1 MAIWF
6 IEQAPPEGEVYLIL
20 FIIALFIVWLIAR
33 TLSKSKTATRLAE
46 VDLEKEKLKLIQKD
60 MADKVLP
67 FTRLS
72 SEQVTA
78 LRAIDQDNEALGTDI
93 YAKRKE
99 VEGRMQRL
107 ENYITQA
114 KLDNMLVKIGHE
126 EQKRR

>member
-1 MAIWF
+1 MAVWIF
-6 IEQAPPEGEVYLIL
+6 EEALSEGVIYLFL
-20 FIIALFIVWLIAR
+20 FVVALFIVWLIAR
-33 TLSKSKTATRLAE
+33 TMSKSKTATRLAE
-46 VDLEKEKLKLIQKD
+46 LEMEKEKLKVIQKD
-60 MADKVLP
+60 MAEKALP

-107 ENYITQA
+107 ENYISQA
-114 KLDNMLVKIGHE
+114 KLDQMLVKIGHE
-126 EQKRR
+126 EKKRK

>member
-1 MAIWF
+1 MAIWI
-6 IEQAPPEGEVYLIL
+6 IEEGPTEAMVYLVL

-33 TLSKSKTATRLAE
+33 TLSNSKTATRVAE
-46 VDLEKEKLKLIQKD
+46 IELEKEKLKVIQKD
-60 MADKVLP
+60 MAEKALP

-72 SEQVTA
+72 SEQVTS
-78 LRAIDQDNEALGTDI
+78 LRAIDQDNEGLTTDI

-114 KLDNMLVKIGHE
+114 KLDDMLVKIGHE
-126 EQKRR
+126 EKKRR

>member
-1 MAIWF
+1 MAIWI
-6 IEQAPPEGEVYLIL
+6 IEQAPPAGVVYLVL
-20 FIIALFIVWLIAR
+20 FIIALFIVYLIAR
-33 TLSKSKTATRLAE
+33 VLSNSSVARKQAE
-46 VDLEKEKLKLIQKD
+46 ANVEMEKLKVIQKD
-60 MADKVLP
+60 MVDRALP

-72 SEQVTA
+72 SEQVAA
-78 LRAIDQDNEALGTDI
+78 LGAIDKENEALTTDI

-126 EQKRR
+126 EKKRR